1 MATIRAFSVPGVR
14 LIIYSGDHEPPH
26 IHARKPGHWEAR
38 VYILE
43 ADAAMVQLSRPPDAK
58 MSRADRR
65 AIITGV
71 TAHRPE
77 LLAEWEA
84 AQADE

>member
-1 MATIRAFSVPGVR
+1 MARVRAFSVPGVR
-14 LIIYSGDHEPPH
+14 LVIYSGDHEPPH
-26 IHARKPGHWEAR
+26 LHARKPGHWEAK
-38 VYILE
+38 VYFLE
-43 ADAAMVQLSRPPDAK
+43 SEVRMIELVRPPDAK

-65 AIITGV
+65 RIIAGV
-71 TAHRPE
+71 RMHRPG